1 MITILVLLIFNSL
14 VLYYYK
20 NFTELVNVFD
30 VPDNKLKLHEYK
42 TPIFGGI
49 IIILNYLIFFSSY
62 YFYEKNYFYKFEL
75 NEILSLIF
83 LVLSFFFVGFYDD
96 KKKLSPYKKII
107 LLIII
112 LIIALSINKN
122 LILEKISLSFFE
134 SKIFF
139 GNFSIPFTI
148 FCIILLTNSLNF
160 FDGINGQ
167 SSIFFTVIFSYLF
180 FNSDNNLFY
189 VFNFFLVLF
198 VLILNLKKKLF
209 LGDGGVFLL
218 TIISSISLIYEYNL
232 NRINYA
238 DEIFLLLLLP
248 GLDLIRLTITRLYRG
263 QNPFYGDRNHIHH
276 LFIKRFSLIKTNL
289 ALLIL
294 SIVPI
299 ILFLLTE
306 MKFFL
311 VFISFISIYTIVIL
325 FLKFNDPKH
334 NYR

>member
-1 MITILVLLIFNSL
+1 M
-14 VLYYYK
+14 
-20 NFTELVNVFD
+20 
-30 VPDNKLKLHEYK
+30 
-42 TPIFGGI
+42 
-49 IIILNYLIFFSSY
+49 
-62 YFYEKNYFYKFEL
+62 
-75 NEILSLIF
+75 
-83 LVLSFFFVGFYDD
+83 
-96 KKKLSPYKKII
+96 
-107 LLIII
+107 
-112 LIIALSINKN
+112 
-122 LILEKISLSFFE
+122 
-134 SKIFF
+134 
-139 GNFSIPFTI
+139 
-148 FCIILLTNSLNF
+148 
-160 FDGINGQ
+160 
-167 SSIFFTVIFSYLF
+167 
-180 FNSDNNLFY
+180 
-189 VFNFFLVLF
+189 
-198 VLILNLKKKLF
+198 
-209 LGDGGVFLL
+209 GDGGVFLL